1 MKEIVCESYQIMHS
15 VAPTLNPQ
23 PPYPPSD
30 EDIKG
35 FKIRRRGR
43 QQERK
48 KKNGF
53 ISKTTTLHVH
63 LAFLYIPLP
72 GFARLRREKYIIS
85 RFMEDINKQRRNFIS
100 LFGLGYGP

>member
-1 MKEIVCESYQIMHS
+1 MKEIVCESNQIMHS

-23 PPYPPSD
+23 PPYTPSD

-43 QQERK
+43 QRERQ

-53 ISKTTTLHVH
+53 VSKTTTLHVH
-63 LAFLYIPLP
+63 HAFLYIPLP
-72 GFARLRREKYIIS
+72 VFARLQREKYIIS
-85 RFMEDINKQRRNFIS
+85 RFMEDINKQGRNFIS
-100 LFGLGYGP
+100 LFELGYGP

>member
-1 MKEIVCESYQIMHS
+1 MKEIVCESNQIMHS

-43 QQERK
+43 QQELQK
-48 KKNGF
+48 KSGF

-63 LAFLYIPLP
+63 HAFLYIPLP

-85 RFMEDINKQRRNFIS
+85 RFMEDINKQRRNFSS
-100 LFGLGYGP
+100 LFELVYGP

>member
-1 MKEIVCESYQIMHS
+1 MKEIVCESNQIMHS

-43 QQERK
+43 QRERQK
-48 KKNGF
+48 KK
-53 ISKTTTLHVH
+53 
-63 LAFLYIPLP
+63 
-72 GFARLRREKYIIS
+72 
-85 RFMEDINKQRRNFIS
+85 RFYK
-100 LFGLGYGP
+100 